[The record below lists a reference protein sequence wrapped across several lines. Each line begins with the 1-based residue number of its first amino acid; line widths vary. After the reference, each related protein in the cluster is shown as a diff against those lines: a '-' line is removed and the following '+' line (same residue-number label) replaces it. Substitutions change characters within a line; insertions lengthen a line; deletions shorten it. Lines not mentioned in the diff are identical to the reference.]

1 MEDFYHMLKAL
12 KFFLLLA
19 LFPLLGVG
27 MDSMACHCPGVEP
40 IPGSICPN
48 KVKILL
54 GTVGSAVGF
63 NYLYD
68 VTYET
73 WRDIV
78 ATTAILGLTVW
89 LNRYVQREARL
100 QELPVKLPLAVGIL
114 TSMGSLAMISHV
126 WSNGSDET
134 EMQEEL

>member
-1 MEDFYHMLKAL
+1 MIKSF
-12 KFFLLLA
+12 KFFLLFA
-19 LFPLLGVG
+19 LLPLVG
-27 MDSMACHCPGVEP
+27 FATNPVACHCHGGEP

-54 GTVGSAVGF
+54 GTLGSAVGF

-73 WRDIV
+73 WGDIL
-78 ATTAILGLTVW
+78 ATTAIVGSTVW

-100 QELPVKLPLAVGIL
+100 QELPATLPLAVGIL
-114 TSMGSLAMISHV
+114 TGMSSLAMISYV

-134 EMQEEL
+134 EVQEEL